1 MADPTTTKSDAQA
14 IIDAALMNVSA
25 AERIADVEGI
35 PLAVLPAGT
44 TVLVLDAAL
53 KQADDRAEAPR
64 ARRGQATL
72 TELPSF
78 IDHVNRFKDADS
90 AIFADVEK
98 VKLTAVFDYHRAG
111 AIADKGQRWGKH
123 RSLYACPLSPQWQ
136 LWVKCNEQPM
146 TQDVFAQL
154 IEENLSDLASPNL
167 EAQPLDSEMP
177 SPAQV
182 LTMVRQLTIRT
193 KGEFTR
199 KVDEVTGEFELVN
212 KLEHD
217 QTSTKIYR
225 AFLLRIPVFAGAD
238 ATFYRVEARIRF
250 RMENGRAIFAYSL
263 YRHDLVL
270 QDAFGD
276 VRAAVVK
283 ATALPLLAGSP
294 E

>member
-1 MADPTTTKSDAQA
+1 MTDTKYDAQA
-14 IIDAALMNVSA
+14 IIDAALTNMA
-25 AERIADVEGI
+25 AHERLAEVEGI
-35 PLAVLPAGT
+35 PLVVLPAGT
-44 TVLVLDAAL
+44 TATVLDSAL
-53 KQADDRAEAPR
+53 KLADERAEAPR
-64 ARRGQATL
+64 ARRGQAVL

-78 IDHVNRFKDADS
+78 IDHVNRFKDLDS

-98 VKLTAVFDYHRAG
+98 VKLTAIFDYHRAG

-136 LWVKCNEQPM
+136 LWTKWNEQGM
-146 TQDVFAQL
+146 TQDAFAQL
-154 IEENLSDLASPNL
+154 IDENLADLASPNL
-167 EAQPLDSEMP
+167 EAQPLDAEMP

-182 LTMVRQLTIRT
+182 LTMVRQLSIRT

-212 KLEHD
+212 KLEHES
-217 QTSTKIYR
+217 TNTKIYR

-250 RMENGRAIFAYSL
+250 RLENGRPVFAFTL

-276 VRAAVVK
+276 VRAAVAK
-283 ATALPLLAGSP
+283 GTELPILAGSP